1 MNTMTESINDKEST
15 SKVGKKDNTI
25 KDEIKEE
32 CGEWLY
38 EDKIYNLPE
47 GCTSKTMYGFVY
59 QIQDRTSGKKYIGKK
74 FFWARKTRQVK
85 GKKKK
90 YLGESDWRGYYG
102 SSERLLLEV
111 NKDKSRFKREI
122 LRLCKTKSECAYFEA
137 KLQFEHDVLL
147 KDEYYNDWIMV
158 KVRAAHLKKLKETL
172 DINDEL

>member
-1 MNTMTESINDKEST
+1 MIMKEIINDKEST
-15 SKVGKKDNTI
+15 PEIGEKDNTI
-25 KDEIKEE
+25 KDETEEE
-32 CGEWLY
+32 CREWIY

-111 NKDKSRFKREI
+111 NKDKGRFKREI

-147 KDEYYNDWIMV
+147 SDEYYNDWIMV

-172 DINDEL
+172 DINSKM

>member
-1 MNTMTESINDKEST
+1 MTEIINDKEST
-15 SKVGKKDNTI
+15 PEIGKKDNTI
-25 KDEIKEE
+25 KDETEEE
-32 CGEWLY
+32 CREWIY

-147 KDEYYNDWIMV
+147 SDEYYNDWIMV